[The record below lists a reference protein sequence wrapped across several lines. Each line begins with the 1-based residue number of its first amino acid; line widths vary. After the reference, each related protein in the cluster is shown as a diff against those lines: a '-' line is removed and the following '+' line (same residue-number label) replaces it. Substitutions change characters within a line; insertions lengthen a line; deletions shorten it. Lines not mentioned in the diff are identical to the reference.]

1 MFHLCFPLPG
11 HQVKY
16 WIYGDPETDE
26 QVIDVKTT
34 HAELTNLYP
43 FCDYE
48 MKVCGYNALGNGN
61 YSDMV
66 PCRTLEDGEW
76 STLPVPVKDGLHLL
90 SFTNNTS
97 RIVDIF
103 FFFLLNIVG
112 ST

>member
-1 MFHLCFPLPG
+1 M
-11 HQVKY
+11 KY